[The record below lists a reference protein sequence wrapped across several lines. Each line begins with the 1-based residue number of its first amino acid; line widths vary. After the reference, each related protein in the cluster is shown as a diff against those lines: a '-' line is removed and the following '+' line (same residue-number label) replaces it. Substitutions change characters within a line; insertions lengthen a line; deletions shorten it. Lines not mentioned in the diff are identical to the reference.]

1 MGTLRGDN
9 GGGDRPQEGGGLP
22 DLPPEWGTVIIPDD
36 PGALDDEGTQIRKQ
50 FRRAAVRRRWR
61 RRLHLKPEPVRRTTD
76 DAPGLAVPLLI
87 MSIAVIAT
95 LVSLFAVAWPG
106 KAPRPITPHA
116 APTTIAPT
124 VSLARLSLFDANGA
138 ALPVKD
144 VSPAVVLLVE
154 GCSCEH
160 LITSTVNAVA
170 AGATPASTSAS
181 ASPPAKGTTVLV
193 VATRVPTLP
202 GGLNEAVQ
210 VKAAAD
216 PNNSVRA
223 AVPVLATDRTTAAV
237 LVAPDGTVI
246 RAAKAVTSADDFVND
261 LAKLH

>member
-36 PGALDDEGTQIRKQ
+36 PGALDDEGAKIRRQ
-50 FRRAAVRRRWR
+50 FRRAAIRRRWR
-61 RRLHLKPEPVRRTTD
+61 RRLHLAPEPVRRTTD
-76 DAPGLAVPLLI
+76 DSPGLAVPLLI

-106 KAPRPITPHA
+106 HAPRTTPRV
-116 APTTIAPT
+116 APPSSPPVA
-124 VSLARLSLFDANGA
+124 VSLAGLTLFDATGTA
-138 ALPVKD
+138 IPIKD
-144 VSPAVVLLVE
+144 VAPAIILLVE

-160 LITSTVNAVA
+160 LITTTVDAVG
-170 AGATPASTSAS
+170 AGTS
-181 ASPPAKGTTVLV
+181 PKPGKPTTVLV

-202 GGLNEAVQ
+202 IGLDAAVP

-223 AVPVLATDRTTAAV
+223 AVPALATDRTTSAV
-237 LVAPDGTVI
+237 LIDSAGKVTKTS
-246 RAAKAVTSADDFVND
+246 RNVTSATEFVDD
-261 LAKLH
+261 LRALH

>member
-9 GGGDRPQEGGGLP
+9 GGGDRPHEGGGLP
-22 DLPPEWGTVIIPDD
+22 DLPPEWGTIIIPDD
-36 PGALDDEGTQIRKQ
+36 PGALDDEGTHIRKQ
-50 FRRAAVRRRWR
+50 FRRATLRRRWR

-76 DAPGLAVPLLI
+76 DSPGLAVPLLI

-106 KAPRPITPHA
+106 RVPRPVTPHVAPA
-116 APTTIAPT
+116 ASAPAA
-124 VSLARLSLFDANGA
+124 SLARLSLFDADGT

-144 VSPAVVLLVE
+144 LSPAVVLLVE

-170 AGATPASTSAS
+170 AGATPAS
-181 ASPPAKGTTVLV
+181 SPARHTTVLV
-193 VATRVPTLP
+193 VATRLPTLP
-202 GGLNEAVQ
+202 GGLNEAVR
-210 VKAAAD
+210 VKAVAD

-223 AVPVLATDRTTAAV
+223 AVPDLTTDRTTAAV

-246 RAAKAVTSADDFVND
+246 RATKAVTSADDFADD